1 MSHRHAVRVSCL
13 LAVSLAL
20 GACAQTPPQPEPARA
35 DGFKAG
41 LSLDTEPATSAD
53 LGVPVYPGARPL
65 LEGEDDKA
73 SVRLSLWG
81 GSAGFKLSAA
91 KFQSRD
97 GAERVS
103 RFYRSALA
111 RYGDLLDCSAI
122 SAPRGDSK
130 DGTVLS
136 CGSDKVEAGAQVYK
150 VGVPK
155 NFRAVTVKALSDGTT
170 QIGIARVEM
179 R

>member
-1 MSHRHAVRVSCL
+1 MSHRHAVIVSCL
-13 LAVSLAL
+13 SLAL
-20 GACAQTPPQPEPARA
+20 SACAQTPPPPEPTRA
-35 DGFKAG
+35 ESFKAG
-41 LSLDTEPATSAD
+41 LSLDTDQATSAD
-53 LGVPVYPGARPL
+53 LGLPVYPGAKPL
-65 LEGEDDKA
+65 LEGDDDKA
-73 SVRLSLWG
+73 FVRLSLWG
-81 GSAGFKLSAA
+81 GSLGFKLSAA

-97 GAERVS
+97 GVERVS

-111 RYGDLLDCSAI
+111 RYGELLDCSAA
-122 SAPRGDSK
+122 SAPRGESK
-130 DGTVLS
+130 DSTVLT